1 MIKVR
6 DIMTTNPITVAPE
19 TEILQ
24 ATKIILEKDING
36 LPVLD
41 GEKLVGII
49 CQSDL
54 IVQQKKFPIPSLFTL
69 LDGIFPLTS
78 MKHIEKETKK
88 IAATTVAQ
96 AMTTDP
102 LTIEPEMTIEEV
114 ATIMVNKK
122 FHTLPVVEGGK
133 LVGVVGK
140 KDILETLISNKKK
153 KRTAQV

>member
-41 GEKLVGII
+41 GKKLVGII

-140 KDILETLISNKKK
+140 KDILETLILNKKK
-153 KRTAQV
+153 KRTA

>member
-1 MIKVR
+1 MIKVK
-6 DIMTTNPITVAPE
+6 DIMTTNPITVTPE

-78 MKHIEKETKK
+78 MKHIENETKK

-96 AMTTDP
+96 AMTKDP

-122 FHTLPVVEGGK
+122 FHTLPVVEKGK
-133 LVGVVGK
+133 LIGIIGK
-140 KDILETLISNKKK
+140 KDILETLMSNKKK
-153 KRTAQV
+153 KRAV